1 MGSFMSQSFV
11 PPLDLQSLLSPHREA
26 IAEAVSEVIAS
37 CGYILGPK
45 VEAFE
50 QAFAAYCEA
59 PHCIGVNSGTSALH
73 LATRLLDI
81 GPGDEVITTPYTF
94 ASSAW
99 CVSYQGATP
108 VFADIDPATFCL
120 DPAAVEAAITPR
132 TKAIVAVHLY
142 GHPCEMDA
150 LKTICD
156 KHGLALIEDAAQ
168 AHGARYKGKR
178 VGSLGNM
185 TCFSFYPTKNL
196 PCAGEGGA
204 LVTDSDELDS
214 HGRALRNHGSIERYF
229 HHEVGYNYRMEAL
242 QGAVLGVLLPHLE
255 GWTQARQRIA
265 HRYHELLD
273 GLPLE
278 LPREAEGCESVY
290 HLYTVRAPERDKLI
304 ANLKEQGVGTSNHY
318 PRAMHLQPCYEGLGY
333 KEGSMPV
340 AEKAAQQAVNLP
352 IFPTMTDEQQDRVC
366 AALRAYFGKA

>member
-1 MGSFMSQSFV
+1 MSQPFV

-26 IAEAVSEVIAS
+26 IAAAVAEVIDS
-37 CGYILGPK
+37 CHYVLGPK

-50 QAFAAYCEA
+50 EAFAAYSESA
-59 PHCIGVNSGTSALH
+59 HCIGVNSGTSALH

-99 CVSYQGATP
+99 CASYQGATP
-108 VFADIDPATFCL
+108 VFVDIDPATFCI
-120 DPAAVEAAITPR
+120 DPAAVEAAVTPR

-150 LKTICD
+150 LKAICQ
-156 KHGLALIEDAAQ
+156 KHDLALIEDAAQ

-178 VGSLGNM
+178 VGAIGDM
-185 TCFSFYPTKNL
+185 GCFSFYPTKNL

-204 LVTDSDELDS
+204 LTTDCDKLAAR
-214 HGRALRNHGSIERYF
+214 GRSLRNHGSTVRYF
-229 HHEVGYNYRMEAL
+229 HEEVGYNYRMEAI
-242 QGAVLGVLLPHLE
+242 QGAVLGVLLPNLE
-255 GWTQARQRIA
+255 GWTEARRRLA

-273 GLPLE
+273 GLPLQ

-290 HLYTVRAPERDKLI
+290 HLYTVLAPERDKLI
-304 ANLKEQGVGTSNHY
+304 ATLKEQGVGTSNHY
-318 PRAMHLQPCYEGLGY
+318 PRAMHLQPCYADLGY
-333 KEGSMPV
+333 KEGSLPA
-340 AEKAAQQAVNLP
+340 AERAAREAVNLP
-352 IFPTMTDEQQDRVC
+352 MFPTMTLEQQDTVC
-366 AALRAYFGKA
+366 AALRAYFG

>member
-1 MGSFMSQSFV
+1 MSQSFV

-150 LKTICD
+150 LKAICD

-352 IFPTMTDEQQDRVC
+352 MFPTMTDEQQDRVC
-366 AALRAYFGKA
+366 AALRAYFR